1 VGIFRISHL
10 LSKILEANNLRN
22 IYIYIYWKIF
32 PSLVSVYL
40 FKHNFTV
47 SDQTKSH

>member
-1 VGIFRISHL
+1 VGICRISHL
-10 LSKILEANNLRN
+10 LSKILETNNLRN
-22 IYIYIYWKIF
+22 IYWKIF